1 MKILYL
7 HQHFTTPKGSGG
19 IRSYEM
25 AQKCIK
31 EGINVTMVCGSHSGG
46 NSGLEVVF
54 KWGKREG
61 YVNGIYVIEF
71 DLQYSNKDNFLKR
84 SYLFLL
90 YSLRAIYVALTYDY
104 DIVFATTTPLTA
116 GIPGIFARW
125 MRRKQFIFEVRDL
138 WPELP
143 KAMGVIKNP
152 IILKLLDLLEWTT
165 YKSANKLIGV
175 SQGICNGIESKGV
188 SKESL
193 IEVPNGCD
201 LELFSKESTIWR
213 PEGVKSED
221 VLFIFSGAHGLANG
235 LDALLDAVNILVKR
249 NITGYKIVLIGNG
262 KLKPNLIKRAKLE
275 KLDENI
281 IFLDPV
287 PKEKLIGLLKS
298 SDVGLQLLANIPAFY
313 YGTSPNKFFDYLSAG
328 LPVLTN
334 YPGWVADLI
343 RDNRCGFTCD
353 PGDSTKFAD
362 AIIDAINSKN
372 LLKKLGEN
380 AHNLAKEKFDRS
392 QLSEKWLDWVIKK

>member
-46 NSGLEVVF
+46 NSGLDVVF

-61 YVNGIYVIEF
+61 HVNGIYVIEF

-90 YSLRAIYVALTYDY
+90 YSFRAIFVALTHDY

-125 MRRKQFIFEVRDL
+125 IRRKQFIFEVRDL

-152 IILKLLDLLEWTT
+152 IVLKLLDLLEWTT
-165 YKSANKLIGV
+165 YKSANKLIGL
-175 SQGICNGIESKGV
+175 SHGICKGIESKGI
-188 SKESL
+188 SKENI

-201 LELFSKESTIWR
+201 LELFSKDSTIWR

-221 VLFIFSGAHGLANG
+221 VLFIFSGAHGIANG

-262 KLKPNLIKRAKLE
+262 KLKPNLIKRTKLE
-275 KLDENI
+275 NLDENI

-298 SDVGLQLLANIPAFY
+298 SDIGLQLLANIPAFY

-343 RDNRCGFTCD
+343 RDNSCGFTCD
-353 PGDSTKFAD
+353 PGDPTKFAD
-362 AIIDAINSKN
+362 AIIDIINSKN
-372 LLKKLGEN
+372 LLKKLGKN